1 MPKNQLDDA
10 YNRISDYT
18 SVHRLYGA
26 DLHYHSTCMR
36 NYVLKT
42 ESVDN
47 SDIMSNKNEVENLE
61 DSSCQILDK
70 AVASLTP
77 ALLSGTG
84 FTLSEVRNNVS

>member
-1 MPKNQLDDA
+1 MYIDCMVQ
-10 YNRISDYT
+10 IYT
-18 SVHRLYGA
+18 TIVHA
-26 DLHYHSTCMR
+26 WETI
-36 NYVLKT
+36 LKT

-47 SDIMSNKNEVENLE
+47 SDIMSNKNEVEDLE